1 MELNNISSLNA
12 TNITDNT
19 NKIEPDDTQNKFNK
33 IDTDTLKYSKN
44 SPQLYKLDISSN
56 SAPPKKKKS
65 KRTVLLF

>member
-1 MELNNISSLNA
+1 MELNNIISLN
-12 TNITDNT
+12 TPNITDNT

-33 IDTDTLKYSKN
+33 IDTNTLKYSKN

-56 SAPPKKKKS
+56 SAPKKKS

>member
-56 SAPPKKKKS
+56 SAPQKKS